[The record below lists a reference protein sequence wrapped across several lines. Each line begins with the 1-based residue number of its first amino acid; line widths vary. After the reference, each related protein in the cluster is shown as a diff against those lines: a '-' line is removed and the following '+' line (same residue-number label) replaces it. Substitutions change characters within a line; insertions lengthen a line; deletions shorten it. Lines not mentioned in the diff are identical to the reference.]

1 MFAGHFGLAA
11 AVKARTPRVPM
22 WALMLATQLLDVLF
36 VPFLLTETETIVP
49 VDGANSYGGS
59 VIHADYTHSLVG
71 ALLIAA
77 AAGWLASRRWGR
89 KGGWTIGAVVM
100 SHWVLDLLVHRP
112 DMPILPGNAGGL
124 PLLGLGLWRWP
135 AVSLAMELALIVLGA
150 VLYVRSLPKSRSR
163 PAVPLLKRGNLW
175 AGLAM
180 AALLAASLA
189 SDVLG
194 V

>member
-1 MFAGHFGLAA
+1 
-11 AVKARTPRVPM
+11 
-22 WALMLATQLLDVLF
+22 
-36 VPFLLTETETIVP
+36 
-49 VDGANSYGGS
+49 
-59 VIHADYTHSLVG
+59 
-71 ALLIAA
+71 
-77 AAGWLASRRWGR
+77 
-89 KGGWTIGAVVM
+89 M